1 MIEENKGK
9 GFEEVGKGLIAFANI
24 FTALSVINI
33 YFKDD
38 HINFLAIIISIY
50 TFVMLYYT
58 GYELIQRST
67 KWLII

>member
-1 MIEENKGK
+1 MEKENK
-9 GFEEVGKGLIAFANI
+9 GFEEVDKGLIAFANI

-38 HINFLAIIISIY
+38 CINFLAIILSIY
-50 TFVMLYYT
+50 TFIMLYYT

-67 KWLII
+67 K

>member
-1 MIEENKGK
+1 M
-9 GFEEVGKGLIAFANI
+9 GKGLIAFANI

-38 HINFLAIIISIY
+38 HINFLAIIFSIY
-50 TFVMLYYT
+50 TFIMLYYT

-67 KWLII
+67 K